1 MCYNEI
7 NEREV
12 LSLLGNAMADFGRL
26 ILSIPGRSN
35 QVFSL
40 NKPIITLGRATTND
54 VTLVDPRV
62 SRNHARIECSPE
74 GITLFDLASANGTF
88 LNDEKILAARMI
100 LPGDRIKISGY
111 LLEYQAS
118 PAIAPEDITL
128 MDSMYELDKTLSQ
141 LSLPVFLN
149 ETSQPRLVIQAP
161 DRTWEMPLVD
171 DCYTIGRNCDNK
183 VVLQYQRVSRHHA
196 VIERVGKEFVLRDL
210 QSMNG
215 TWVGRE
221 RVEQRQLK
229 HGDTILIGQAKL
241 IFKEGFSQDEL
252 TIIES
257 PHPSAQA
264 GLKPVVFVPG
274 MMGSQLWLG
283 SEQIW
288 PNVKY
293 LFTHPEIFLYS
304 EDSRLEPRGIV
315 NEVVI
320 VPNLITLEQ
329 YSGLG
334 DYMVEELGYERGKNF
349 LEFAYDWRQDV
360 RKSAQKLAEAIEAW
374 NAPSPVTIIG
384 HSLGTL
390 VSRYYVECLGGKKKA
405 NRLLLIGGPHQGVPK
420 IVTNLLS
427 GLDLLPFGLMGE
439 RLTQIVETFP
449 SSYQI
454 LPLYTCAADQNGQPV
469 NFFQDESWIK
479 PPYRPLLHIAH
490 EFRRELGT
498 TSRVPTVSIF
508 GYGLKTTT
516 HLQIQRDLAGL
527 FQKVTFNTEP
537 SGDTTIP
544 ENSAVLAGTEIHPV
558 QQNHGSLFNDNDVRM
573 RLKYE
578 LLNK

>member
-1 MCYNEI
+1 MF
-7 NEREV
+7 R
-12 LSLLGNAMADFGRL
+12 GRIMNDYGSL
-26 ILSIPGRSN
+26 ILSIPGSSK
-35 QVFSL
+35 QVYSL
-40 NKPIITLGRATTND
+40 NKPIISIGRATTND
-54 VTLVDPRV
+54 VTLVNPHV
-62 SRNHARIECSPE
+62 SRNHARIECSQE
-74 GITLFDLASANGTF
+74 GNILFDLVSSNGTY
-88 LNDEKILAARMI
+88 LNNKRIHEPRMI
-100 LPGDRIKISGY
+100 TPGDQIRISNY
-111 LLEYQAS
+111 LLEYQIS
-118 PAIAPEDITL
+118 PAIPPEDVTL
-128 MDSMYELDKTLSQ
+128 VNSEHELDRTLSQ

-149 ETSQPRLVIQAP
+149 ETSQSRLVIRAP
-161 DRTWEMPLVD
+161 DRTWEIPLPED
-171 DCYTIGRNCDNK
+171 SYTIGRNCDNK
-183 VVLQYQRVSRHHA
+183 VVLLYPRVSRQHA
-196 VIERVGKEFVLRDL
+196 VIERVGKDFVLRDL
-210 QSMNG
+210 KSTNG
-215 TWVGRE
+215 TWIGNE
-221 RVEQRQLK
+221 RVEQRRLQN
-229 HGDTILIGQAKL
+229 GDMIRVGQANL

-252 TIIES
+252 TVIENS
-257 PHPSAQA
+257 NPPTQA

-283 SEQIW
+283 REQIW

-304 EDSRLEPRGIV
+304 EETQLEPRGIV

-320 VPNLITLEQ
+320 VPNLIQMEQ
-329 YSGLG
+329 YSRLG
-334 DYMVEELGYERGKNF
+334 DYLVEELGYERGKNF

-360 RKSAQKLAEAIEAW
+360 RRSAQKLAEAIDAW
-374 NAPSPVTIIG
+374 NAPSPVTIIA

-390 VSRYYVECLGGKKKA
+390 VSRYYVECLGGKMKA

-439 RLTQIVETFP
+439 RLTQVVETFP

-454 LPLYTCAADQNGQPV
+454 LPLYNCAADQNGQPF
-469 NFFQDESWIK
+469 NFFQDECWIK
-479 PPYRPLLHIAH
+479 PPYRHFLHKAK

-498 TSRVPTVSIF
+498 TSSLPTVSIF

-516 HLQIQRDLAGL
+516 RLQIQRDLEGL
-527 FQKVTFNTEP
+527 FQKVLLNTEP

-544 ENSAVLAGTEIHPV
+544 ESSAVLPCTEIHPV

-578 LLNK
+578 LLYK